1 MEPCLSKLYSEQGV
15 LRKIKRAEQTVQHTD
30 MKKLE
35 KRYCWLLSKV
45 TLSSLNIKTSFL
57 QGKFVKP
64 ELFVKPPKEAES
76 TNIWK
81 LKNWIYGLPDASWYW
96 YLTFSEELIKL
107 GGVYSQYN
115 QGVFYESNEMTSFGE
130 EMLNLQI

>member
-1 MEPCLSKLYSEQGV
+1 M
-15 LRKIKRAEQTVQHTD
+15 
-30 MKKLE
+30 
-35 KRYCWLLSKV
+35 
-45 TLSSLNIKTSFL
+45 
-57 QGKFVKP
+57 KP

-81 LKNWIYGLPDASWYW
+81 LKNWIYGLPDASRYW